1 MPLDQYGVLVARA
14 LDSGREDGTDTPH
27 YQLHLVDEP
36 GEHWRIAVNVESQ
49 QAPSELLY
57 LVDDDFDHPVTA
69 RLAAL
74 GSGWHLL
81 APSADGP
88 HLDFIRGNLF
98 ERAQMRLLP
107 PALAGP
113 DNDLAELLDHWCR
126 RAIADP
132 AATAYAYGQRF
143 GPENGVKDKVFGFEP
158 ANGVHDIHMNQGNSG
173 RFRRDNGVR
182 QDGALILRFPA
193 EDRWV
198 AIFLAFQSQAFHTDD
213 VTGDPLGADG
223 AGGREPIDAA
233 AVRIVAAMVNATG
246 PAPEAESVLLINA
259 SPTEIDLTGWKIAD
273 RAKQTCDVPG
283 GALAPGDTRRVA
295 IAAPVVLGNGGGTIT
310 LLDAGG
316 LKVAGVAYP
325 AADAGREGWN
335 VTF

>member
-14 LDSGREDGTDTPH
+14 LDSAREDGTDTPH

-57 LVDDDFDHPVTA
+57 LVDDDFRHPVTA
-69 RLAAL
+69 QLGAL
-74 GSGWHLL
+74 TPGWHPLP
-81 APSADGP
+81 PSPDGP
-88 HLDFIRGNLF
+88 HLDFIRGNLL
-98 ERAQMRLLP
+98 ERADMRLLP
-107 PALAGP
+107 PAVEGP
-113 DNDLAELLDHWCR
+113 DNDLADLLDHWCR

-132 AATAYAYGQRF
+132 AATVFAYGQRF
-143 GPENGVKDKVFGFEP
+143 GPEHGVEDKVFGFVP

-213 VTGDPLGADG
+213 ITGDALGADG
-223 AGGREPIDAA
+223 APAPDAA
-233 AVRIVAAMVNATG
+233 AVRIVAALVNAAG

-259 SPTEIDLTGWKIAD
+259 SPIAVDLTGWKIAD
-273 RAKQTCDVPG
+273 RAKQTCDVPAG
-283 GALAPGDTRRVA
+283 PLAPGDTRRVA
-295 IAAPVVLGNGGGTIT
+295 IVAPVALGNGGGTIT
-310 LLDAGG
+310 LLDGGG
-316 LKVAGVAYP
+316 LKVSGVAYT
-325 AADAGREGWN
+325 AADAEREGWT